1 MGENVIRPSVAYVQL
16 TEVVHTLP
24 AFIWVGREQRRS
36 LVLLLIY
43 RDGEPCGHFQSVEVA
58 SELRL
63 RVMDI
68 PALTYFD
75 AHRLGTDDEDP
86 REARGVTYMEVKSRA
101 GARG

>member
-1 MGENVIRPSVAYVQL
+1 MGENVIRPSVAHVQL
-16 TEVVHTLP
+16 TQVVYTLP

-43 RDGEPCGHFQSVEVA
+43 RDGEPCGHFQSVEVV

-63 RVMDI
+63 RAMDI
-68 PALTYFD
+68 PAMTYFD

-86 REARGVTYMEVKSRA
+86 REARGVAYMEVKSRA